1 MKEEIKTIKVIIDS
15 MQQEISFKL
24 RTNNLCILTLRFPDG
39 EEYEVISD
47 DFFSCLVDVR
57 NKYPDIVFLCKG
69 AKLNVYPSRMSRQ
82 MGQGLIAYE
91 YTMGKQTRKEDMVQ
105 IFDFEDKEIN
115 YTPEEQKQNFY
126 LWLNSFGTSQ

>member
-1 MKEEIKTIKVIIDS
+1 
-15 MQQEISFKL
+15 
-24 RTNNLCILTLRFPDG
+24 
-39 EEYEVISD
+39 
-47 DFFSCLVDVR
+47 
-57 NKYPDIVFLCKG
+57 
-69 AKLNVYPSRMSRQ
+69 MSRQ

-115 YTPEEQKQNFY
+115 YTPEEQEQNFY